1 VRQLLIVTGTRAD
14 FGLWLPVLRAVT
26 EHPDLHPRLL
36 VTAMHLAE
44 GFGETAR
51 EVRSAGFEIA
61 AEVPTIP
68 PGDGPEDMARAVGAA
83 IEGIAPVVQR
93 ERPDWLLVLGD
104 RGEQLGAVLA
114 AIHFPV
120 AVAHLAG
127 GDRTL
132 GAVDDSQRDMIT
144 RAAHLHFPGSEAAA
158 DRLRRLG
165 EANWRIH
172 MAGSP
177 GLDDLDD
184 LSSRPAAA
192 VLRRYGLPVEGGH
205 LLILQHPETR
215 TSRDAAADMR
225 ETLGATAAI
234 GRPRLAILP
243 NTDAGGRAMAEQLRS
258 AGIPAYASVP
268 RPDFA
273 VLLATAAALVGNSSA
288 GIIEAPLLRV
298 PAVNIGSRQ
307 EGRLQGD
314 NVVDAAPKQRAIE
327 HAIARAISP
336 EFRASLSGTSPYGD
350 GQAAPRLASVIAAQP
365 IDDRLLR
372 KADE

>member
-1 VRQLLIVTGTRAD
+1 MRRLLIVTGTRAD
-14 FGLWLPVLRAVT
+14 FGLWVPVLRAAT

-36 VTAMHLAE
+36 ITAMHLAE
-44 GFGETAR
+44 GFGDTAR

-68 PGDGPEDMARAVGAA
+68 PGDEPEDMARAVAAA
-83 IEGIAPVVQR
+83 IEGIAPVLQR

-132 GAVDDSQRDMIT
+132 GAVDDSMRDMIT

-158 DRLRRLG
+158 ERLRRLG
-165 EANWRIH
+165 EVSWRIH
-172 MAGSP
+172 MVGSP
-177 GLDDLDD
+177 GLDDLVG
-184 LSSRPAAA
+184 LSSRPAAD
-192 VLRRYGLPVEGGH
+192 VLRRYGVPVEGGH

-215 TSRDAAADMR
+215 ASRDAAADMR
-225 ETLGATAAI
+225 ETLAATAES
-234 GRPRLAILP
+234 GRARIAILP

-258 AGIPAYASVP
+258 AGIPAFASVP

-298 PAVNIGSRQ
+298 PTVNIGSRQ
-307 EGRLQGD
+307 EGRARGD
-314 NVVDAAPKQRAIE
+314 NVVDAAPNREAIE
-327 HAIARAISP
+327 EAIARAVSP
-336 EFRASLSGTSPYGD
+336 NFRAPLSGASPYGD
-350 GQAAPRLASVIAAQP
+350 GHAAARIASLIAAQP

-372 KADE
+372 KSDE

>member
-1 VRQLLIVTGTRAD
+1 MRRLLIVTGTRAD
-14 FGLWLPVLRAVT
+14 FGLWVPVLRAAT

-44 GFGETAR
+44 GFGDTAQ

-68 PGDGPEDMARAVGAA
+68 PGDEPEDMARAVAAA
-83 IEGIAPVVQR
+83 IEGIAPILGR

-104 RGEQLGAVLA
+104 RGEQLGAAIA

-132 GAVDDSQRDMIT
+132 GAVDDSMRDMIT

-165 EANWRIH
+165 EASWRIH
-172 MAGSP
+172 MVGSP
-177 GLDDLDD
+177 GLDDLVG
-184 LSSRPAAA
+184 LSSRPAAD
-192 VLRRYGLPVEGGH
+192 VLRRYGVPVEGGH

-215 TSRDAAADMR
+215 ASRDAATDMR
-225 ETLGATAAI
+225 ETLAATAGS
-234 GRPRLAILP
+234 GRARIAILP

-258 AGIPAYASVP
+258 AGIPAFASVP

-307 EGRLQGD
+307 EGRVRGD
-314 NVVDAAPKQRAIE
+314 NVVDTAPNQGAIQD
-327 HAIARAISP
+327 AIARAASP
-336 EFRASLSGTSPYGD
+336 DFRASLSGTSPYGD
-350 GQAAPRLASVIAAQP
+350 GRAAARLASVIAAQP
-365 IDDRLLR
+365 IDDRLLH
-372 KADE
+372 KSDE